1 MNRYKENTKI
11 INNFYD
17 AKLIQV
23 IKRIPIESLTADGI
37 LEDEVRE
44 VLIYHLDIA
53 LYNRMEFN
61 SVGEFIYQDVIR
73 ALRGEDMPRDE
84 INNINQQRR
93 NDLMRILD
101 LEITADQNISNEITN
116 LMIGY
121 GYIDPEVT
129 GSEDDL
135 EEVREYALVRRVLMQ
150 ELAPDENNQEIATE
164 DVARI
169 LDIFKQ
175 DLEYLRNI
183 IDGINERTD
192 AEMKIFI
199 EEMMNPLI
207 MEYINSVV
215 PTCASE
221 TSTLATTVRSDG
233 LLSSIML
240 NATLDTV
247 GARQEEA
254 LTLSGLSTNPNES
267 SVIIIPLKFQKYH
280 QSIY

>member
-23 IKRIPIESLTADGI
+23 IERIPIESLTADGM
-37 LEDEVRE
+37 LENEVRE

-61 SVGEFIYQDVIR
+61 NDGEFIYQDVIR

-84 INNINQQRR
+84 INNINRQRR
-93 NDLMRILD
+93 DDLMRILD
-101 LEITADQNISNEITN
+101 FEITADQNISNEITN

-150 ELAPDENNQEIATE
+150 KLAPDENNQEIAAE

-192 AEMKIFI
+192 EEMEIFI

-267 SVIIIPLKFQKYH
+267 SALSKF
-280 QSIY
+280 